1 MGIFTKSKISDVPI
15 EDAPQ
20 PFCVSL
26 DRKTFCDFQV
36 ENLYRKI
43 ISRTLNRCAFESKD
57 QEQIIASWQDSL
69 SGDGKG
75 LISYLSMGISECDR
89 EVALKYDPVS
99 GVLRKM
105 TSEEIADYKK
115 RTASEKTQAKYEIIF
130 DFSCFKQSKVAR
142 FYFDRLYDLNL
153 IRARQWG
160 IAGLTVLK
168 TGNQSDL
175 DKMTNRQAENAA
187 SDAAR
192 IASGITRGRMLWL
205 SQGSELSGVSG
216 INSDIIKT
224 AREDLFKEMS
234 ASLGIPLHFLTNEPT
249 TGGLGD
255 YSESDIQ
262 AENELIKEFYFMVA
276 QPCISKLYGV
286 EDVTM
291 IDNTWRTLESRAR
304 TLGMIENSEFWATRK
319 PEIKEKIW
327 EELLGLVGDT
337 NLENEE
343 DQN

>member
-1 MGIFTKSKISDVPI
+1 MGIFTRNKISDLPT

-36 ENLYRKI
+36 QNLYRKI
-43 ISRTLNRCAFESKD
+43 VQRTLNRCAFESKD

-75 LISYLSMGISECDR
+75 LISYLSMGIAENDTQ
-89 EVALKYDPVS
+89 VALKYDPVS

-105 TSEEIADYKK
+105 TSAEVDAHKK
-115 RTASEKTQAKYEIIF
+115 AGSNKPKYEIIF
-130 DFSCFKQSKVAR
+130 DFSCFTQAKVAR

-153 IRARQWG
+153 IRSRQWG
-160 IAGLTVLK
+160 IAGLTVL
-168 TGNQSDL
+168 TAGEQTEL
-175 DKMTNRQAENAA
+175 DKMTNRQADNAM

-192 IASGITRGRMLWL
+192 IARGITTGRMLWL
-205 SQGSELSGVSG
+205 SKGSNLTGVSS

-255 YSESDIQ
+255 YSESDIR
-262 AENELIKEFYFMVA
+262 AENELIKEFYFMIA
-276 QPCISKLYGV
+276 QPCMTKLYGV
-286 EDVTM
+286 SDVSL
-291 IDNTWRTLESRAR
+291 IDDTWRTLESRAR
-304 TLGMIENSEFWATRK
+304 TLGMIEQSEFWATRK
-319 PEIKEKIW
+319 PKFKEKIW
-327 EELLGLVGDT
+327 EELLGIVGDT
-337 NLENEE
+337 NLEEE
-343 DQN
+343 DDNES